1 MDFGAL
7 LRRERIRAGLS
18 QQALASKCGVSAV
31 YVYRLEKK
39 AIDPP
44 ARKMCHALAKALGAE
59 PKTLWQAAFASRL
72 RRWLNKEGYRDFPE
86 KAGTLLFEVLEDDSG
101 SKQTK

>member
-7 LRRERIRAGLS
+7 LRKERIRAGLS

-39 AIDPP
+39 AIEPP
-44 ARKMCHALAKALGAE
+44 ARRMCHALAKALDTE
-59 PKTLWQAAFASRL
+59 PEALWRAAFASRL
-72 RRWLNKEGYRDFPE
+72 RRWLKKEGYRNVPE
-86 KAGTLLFEVLEDDSG
+86 TAGSLLFEALENHLSR
-101 SKQTK
+101 KQAK